1 MGGVAFFILL
11 RKAGKKG
18 VWAGAPGGY
27 LSPVFQ
33 ALCAWPLCVSAKGS
47 ETPLVLCAADSVC
60 FAKPPRKGGAWVQQ
74 LVCMEVSFA

>member
-1 MGGVAFFILL
+1 MGGVALL
-11 RKAGKKG
+11 SFLRPLGKKG
-18 VWAGAPGGY
+18 VWQSAPGGY
-27 LSPVFQ
+27 LSPVNQ
-33 ALCAWPLCVSAKGS
+33 ALCAWPLDFSAKGS